1 MPFDRPVSIGEST
14 GQDYSAT
21 FQDYTRYS
29 QDEASHKF
37 FLQTQLPPGSEY
49 LKVFVVNYLINCG

>member
-29 QDEASHKF
+29 QDESSHKF
-37 FLQTQLPPGSEY
+37 FLQTQLPPGNRI
-49 LKVFVVNYLINCG
+49 LKSVCG